1 MAGKLFWYRQQDF
14 FSLIEEFS
22 GGKLKQ
28 KGFFHSVTKQMPGLS
43 VVIHAICHEILHRTK
58 EIETARILPSSL
70 VLIVLCCWPSCTVHA
85 AQYLSN

>member
-1 MAGKLFWYRQQDF
+1 MGGRQIVLV
-14 FSLIEEFS
+14 STA
-22 GGKLKQ
+22 
-28 KGFFHSVTKQMPGLS
+28 GFFFLNRGIFGREAKTKRLFSQCDEAI